1 MKKLQSRFSWSYT
14 CVSCGRSKE
23 YRAEE
28 PCFKDRLCGRCRRLE
43 RALEKLPAK
52 RDPSERKL
60 TKALNSLS
68 RKSS

>member
-1 MKKLQSRFSWSYT
+1 MKKLQSKFSWSYT

-28 PCFKDRLCGRCRRLE
+28 PRFNDRLCGRCRRLE

-60 TKALNSLS
+60 TKALNSIS
-68 RKSS
+68 RKSN

>member
-1 MKKLQSRFSWSYT
+1 MKKLQSKFSWSYT

-28 PCFKDRLCGRCRRLE
+28 PCFNDRLCGRCRRLE

-60 TKALNSLS
+60 TKALNSIS
-68 RKSS
+68 SKSN

>member
-1 MKKLQSRFSWSYT
+1 MKKLQSKFSWSYT

-28 PCFKDRLCGRCRRLE
+28 PCFNDRLCGRCRRLE

-60 TKALNSLS
+60 TKALNSIS
-68 RKSS
+68 RKSN